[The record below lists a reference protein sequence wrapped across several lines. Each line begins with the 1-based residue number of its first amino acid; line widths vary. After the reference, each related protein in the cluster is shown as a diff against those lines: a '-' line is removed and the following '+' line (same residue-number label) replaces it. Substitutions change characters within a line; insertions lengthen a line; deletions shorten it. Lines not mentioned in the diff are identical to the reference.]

1 MSRIF
6 TRAMS
11 EMFLNEGIEK
21 FGYTFDYDP
30 ITGGFITRI
39 KKNIKK
45 DLLDSTPVAAPSLLA
60 EKVRKELSKISL
72 LEFVIYMCEKM
83 DESGVESFT
92 TEYDYNDHHY
102 TFSLKGRKNVE

>member
-1 MSRIF
+1 MSFLIGRF
-6 TRAMS
+6 ENDLKKTSPEKR
-11 EMFLNEGIEK
+11 MFVLEK
-21 FGYTFDYDP
+21 LQHLDT
-30 ITGGFITRI
+30 IS
-39 KKNIKK
+39 KKHFKQ